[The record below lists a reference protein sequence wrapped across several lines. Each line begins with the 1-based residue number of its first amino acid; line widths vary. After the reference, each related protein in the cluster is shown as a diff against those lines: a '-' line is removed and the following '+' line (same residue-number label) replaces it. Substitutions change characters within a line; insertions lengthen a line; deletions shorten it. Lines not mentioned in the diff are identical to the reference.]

1 MKLLYVKKERMNKC
15 LKITVTVERMEGFL
29 HTVVQRQARKCDL
42 EGMVQPVGKEQ
53 IRIIVCGK
61 KDKVDSFVELLQ
73 KEAIKDVE
81 IEPFIK
87 DKDYRGVFR
96 VIE

>member
-1 MKLLYVKKERMNKC
+1 MNKC

-29 HTVVQRQARKCDL
+29 HTVVQRHARACGL
-42 EGMVQPVGKEQ
+42 EGMVQCVGDDQ
-53 IRIIVCGK
+53 ILIIACGK
-61 KDKVDSFVELLQ
+61 KEKVDSFVDLLQ
-73 KEAIKDVE
+73 KESITDVE

>member
-1 MKLLYVKKERMNKC
+1 MNKC

-29 HTVVQRQARKCDL
+29 HTVVQRNARACGL
-42 EGMVQPVGKEQ
+42 EGMVKPLGPSQAS
-53 IRIIVCGK
+53 IIVCGK
-61 KDKVDSFVELLQ
+61 KDKVDTFVDELQ
-73 KEAIKDVE
+73 KEEITNVE